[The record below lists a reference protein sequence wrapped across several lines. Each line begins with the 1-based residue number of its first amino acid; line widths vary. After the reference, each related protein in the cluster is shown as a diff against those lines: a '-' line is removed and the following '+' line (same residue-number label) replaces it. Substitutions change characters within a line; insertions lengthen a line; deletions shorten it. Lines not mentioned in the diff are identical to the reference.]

1 MTAPVCYL
9 LYCTIGL
16 FKKYIMDKQKNKK
29 SISYHNLILE
39 NYFLRREADI
49 KPINLWI
56 SRFFTEQLQEYT
68 SQGASFSNENLY
80 SLVDWIE

>member
-1 MTAPVCYL
+1 
-9 LYCTIGL
+9 
-16 FKKYIMDKQKNKK
+16 MDFWKVVLNVWNKQPTETSK
-29 SISYHNLILE
+29 E

-80 SLVDWIE
+80 SLVNWIE